1 MKDGHKTNITLG
13 EASASDVPSKKE
25 PLDMASTK
33 TFRLSKNFAALNHL
47 ILRDLNNNPR
57 APTFYKYSKD
67 DIASYL
73 QNPYTYEKQLRDA
86 VVYIYGASPHFRRLI
101 QYFVSLSDLSYVV
114 SPYRIDPSKANA
126 KTTNNNYRKVLN
138 VLSLMSIKT
147 QFPKILSVSLREDTF
162 FGTMWVTA
170 DNITIQQLPSDY
182 CTISTIEGNVL
193 NVSFDFSYFSSRESD
208 LAFYPAEFTT
218 KYNLYKK
225 NRNTMRY
232 QELDSPTSFAVKCN
246 NDILSYSTPPFAGIL
261 REIYDIEDYKALKQ
275 TKTALEN
282 YAMLVMKLGLTDDGD
297 WQIDYNKAVDFW
309 QNLDAVLP
317 EEIGSVLS
325 PMDIDKIS
333 FERSNT
339 ADTDTVSEAEENLFT
354 AAGVSS
360 LLFNNPKASANA
372 LMLSIKADQ
381 AITFGIVKSIE
392 DVINRYIQSQSYGKN
407 FKVTFLDCSP
417 FNRKEMGDQ
426 YLKACQYGVPMVSY
440 YCASQGLGQSE
451 IDSMNFLENEV
462 LNIKSSFIPLKSSS
476 TQSSSDSSE
485 GGAPRKDGNDL
496 SESGIQHREDE

>member
-1 MKDGHKTNITLG
+1 MENDHRTDIKLG
-13 EASASDVPSKKE
+13 ESSASEADSKSN
-25 PLDMASTK
+25 PLDMPSTK

-57 APTFYKYSKD
+57 TPTFYKYSKD
-67 DIASYL
+67 EIASYL
-73 QNPYTYEKQLRDA
+73 QDPYKYQKQLRDA
-86 VVYIYGASPHFRRLI
+86 AIYIYGASSHFRRLI
-101 QYFVSLSDLSYVV
+101 QYFVSLSDLSYII
-114 SPYRIDPSKANA
+114 SPYRIDPSKANV

-138 VLSLMSIKT
+138 TLSAMSIKT
-147 QFPKILSVSLREDTF
+147 QFPKILSVCLREDTF
-162 FGTMWVTA
+162 YGSMWVTA
-170 DNITIQQLPSDY
+170 DSITIQQLPSDY

-218 KYNLYKK
+218 KYNLYKN
-225 NRNTMRY
+225 NRTTMKY

-246 NDILSYSTPPFAGIL
+246 SDILSYSIPPFAGIF

-282 YAMLVMKLGLTDDGD
+282 YAMLVMKLGLTDEGN

-309 QNLDAVLP
+309 QNLDEVLP

-325 PMDIDKIS
+325 PMEIDKIS

-339 ADTDTVSEAEENLFT
+339 ADVDTVSEAEENLFT

-360 LLFNNPKASANA
+360 LLFNNAKASANA
-372 LMLSIKADQ
+372 LLLSIKADQ
-381 AITFGIVKSIE
+381 AITFGIVKGIE
-392 DVINRYIQSQSYGKN
+392 DVVNRYIQSQNYGKN

-417 FNRKEMGDQ
+417 FNRKEIGDQ
-426 YLKACQYGVPMVSY
+426 YLKGCQYGAPMVSL
-440 YCASQGLGQSE
+440 YCASQGLGQAE

-462 LNIKSSFIPLKSSS
+462 LNIKSSFVPLQSSS
-476 TQSSSDSSE
+476 TQSGSADSTV
-485 GGAPRKDGNDL
+485 GAPRKDDGDL
-496 SESGIQHREDE
+496 TESGVQHREDE